1 MKIILA
7 ILITLLSACS
17 YSQSDEKIIAFEHT
31 GDMDKSGTT
40 VILSNRDL
48 KTVKDH
54 EFLKCKDTI
63 NFYKIDKELLAALID
78 KLSNDKNVKKTS
90 EEESGVFKTTVEQ
103 KGKVVYFTNET
114 FDGAK
119 KTMTDLIAFLKSR
132 KDTGGFIEMFEL
144 IGEELEYRSK

>member
-7 ILITLLSACS
+7 ILISLLSACS
-17 YSQSDEKIIAFEHT
+17 YSQSDAKIIAFEHT

-40 VILSNRDL
+40 VILSNRDF
-48 KTVKDH
+48 KVVKDH
-54 EFLKCKDTI
+54 AILKYKNVI
-63 NFYKIDKELLAALID
+63 HFYKSDNELLVALID

-103 KGKVVYFTNET
+103 KGRVVYFTNET

-132 KDTGGFIEMFEL
+132 KDTGGIIEMFEL
-144 IGEELEYRSK
+144 IGGELEYRSK